1 MKSVGKKQ
9 IITIA
14 GRPGAGKST
23 TAEAVAAKLGY
34 KRFSSG
40 GLFRQLAIERDID
53 VLEANL
59 TSEQNSEIDDLV
71 DKRLQEIYA
80 SDNKLVIDSHMAWYF
95 MPQSFKVFLAL
106 DPRIAAERIL
116 ARADQTRLASEHIPQ
131 DPSEYTMLLKSRLAS
146 EKRRYKQLYNA
157 NPYDESNYDLV
168 VDTTN
173 HNIDQTAELI
183 VDSFHKWLE

>member
-1 MKSVGKKQ
+1 MKSVEKKQ

-34 KRFSSG
+34 QRFSSG
-40 GLFRQLAIERDID
+40 GLFRQLAVERDID
-53 VLEANL
+53 VLEASL
-59 TSEQNSEIDDLV
+59 TAEQNSELDYLV
-71 DKRLQEIYA
+71 DKRLQKVYA
-80 SDNKLVIDSHMAWYF
+80 SGDKLVIDSHMAWYF
-95 MPQSFKVFLAL
+95 MPQSFRVFLSL
-106 DPRIAAERIL
+106 DLGVAAKRIL
-116 ARADQTRLASEHIPQ
+116 AKADESRLASEHIPQ
-131 DPSEYTMLLKSRLAS
+131 DPSEYAMLLKSRLDS

-168 VDTTN
+168 IDTTK

-183 VDSFHKWLE
+183 VDGYHKWLG